1 MLIESNSNNFT
12 NKSKTQSKS
21 IISTYNKQN
30 NNTNKFMS
38 VYVDQGLKD
47 NLVSFDQQSIQK
59 NKPFGETSSPF
70 ISNMGDSRLPSLVK
84 I

>member
-1 MLIESNSNNFT
+1 
-12 NKSKTQSKS
+12 
-21 IISTYNKQN
+21 
-30 NNTNKFMS
+30 MS

-47 NLVSFDQQSIQK
+47 NLVSLDQQSVQK